1 MICMLNIKEHKWLG
15 NKWIKLMEE
24 NQIKDKVYLDL
35 KMILK
40 IKLKYFKIMMENRN
54 KNRD

>member
-24 NQIKDKVYLDL
+24 NQIKDKVYLDS

>member
-1 MICMLNIKEHKWLG
+1 MIYMLNIKEHKWLD
-15 NKWIKLMEE
+15 NKWIKLMVE

-40 IKLKYFKIMMENRN
+40 IK
-54 KNRD
+54 

>member
-40 IKLKYFKIMMENRN
+40 IKLKYFKIMMENKN

>member
-1 MICMLNIKEHKWLG
+1 
-15 NKWIKLMEE
+15 MEE